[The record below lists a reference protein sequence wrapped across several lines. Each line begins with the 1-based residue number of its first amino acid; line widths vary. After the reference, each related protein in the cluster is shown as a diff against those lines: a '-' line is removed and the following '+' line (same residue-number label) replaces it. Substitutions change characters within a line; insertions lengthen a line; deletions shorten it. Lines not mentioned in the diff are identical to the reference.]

1 MINERRL
8 LSVAGTSA
16 QRAVQAGIGLF
27 FVAVGMSV
35 VLLPLIAD
43 GYLLRVIG
51 EENECTISGDIPP
64 GSLPPELQECLAQ
77 GSWSDLGGFGP
88 ARFIGLLGLPFA
100 LLGLYL
106 TLRALRAGAWLQAN
120 TLGVRGAFRTRTVDL
135 SRAEVTVGAMTPPGP
150 ATRSLPTLVARDPGT
165 GRRITLPLHS
175 PNLAPLPPAEL
186 RALADAMTT
195 GRTDGD
201 ADVQT
206 IARQLRT
213 MAENPLRL

>member
-1 MINERRL
+1 M
-8 LSVAGTSA
+8 
-16 QRAVQAGIGLF
+16 
-27 FVAVGMSV
+27 
-35 VLLPLIAD
+35 
-43 GYLLRVIG
+43 
-51 EENECTISGDIPP
+51 
-64 GSLPPELQECLAQ
+64 
-77 GSWSDLGGFGP
+77 
-88 ARFIGLLGLPFA
+88 
-100 LLGLYL
+100 
-106 TLRALRAGAWLQAN
+106 
-120 TLGVRGAFRTRTVDL
+120 DL

-175 PNLAPLPPAEL
+175 PNLAPLPPSEL

-213 MAENPLRL
+213 MSENPLRL